1 MVGEGSGYLHVAVLF
16 KNTQDFKTTQ
26 AWVENDY
33 TYTYTLV
40 FPIVK
45 YRCGSWTTKKAEH
58 RRIDAFELWCWRR
71 LLRVPWT
78 ARRSNQSIL
87 KEINLNIHWK
97 DWCWS
102 WNSSNFGHRM
112 WRAKKTLMMGKI
124 EDRRRRGQQR
134 RRWLD
139 GITDSMDM
147 ILSKL
152 QEIVK
157 DREAWCVAI
166 HGVSKSQ
173 TWLSNWTTIICQGT
187 AVDR

>member
-1 MVGEGSGYLHVAVLF
+1 MKLQSMGLQRFGHDWVT
-16 KNTQDFKTTQ
+16 NTSTSMKKLKS
-26 AWVENDY
+26 
-33 TYTYTLV
+33 TL
-40 FPIVK
+40 
-45 YRCGSWTTKKAEH
+45 S
-58 RRIDAFELWCWRR
+58 
-71 LLRVPWT
+71 
-78 ARRSNQSIL
+78 
-87 KEINLNIHWK
+87 IHWK

-102 WNSSNFGHRM
+102 WNSSNFGHLM

>member
-102 WNSSNFGHRM
+102 WISN
-112 WRAKKTLMMGKI
+112 TLMRRADSFEKPLILGKI
-124 EDRRRRGQQR
+124 EGSRRGWQR
-134 RRWLD
+134 MRQLY
-139 GITDSMDM
+139 GITNSMDM
-147 ILSKL
+147 NLRKLRDWWWTGRPGCSSWGHKESDMTDQLNCTELSL
-152 QEIVK
+152 I
-157 DREAWCVAI
+157 
-166 HGVSKSQ
+166 
-173 TWLSNWTTIICQGT
+173 
-187 AVDR
+187 